1 MHDGADTSLR
11 AGSLPRRPGRR
22 AVLEGPVDDLPV
34 NLGPQTQE
42 SGKIKAPWSRPT
54 FDRWVSINPTM
65 IGSAAEMSPLIFSR
79 YLDIQL

>member
-1 MHDGADTSLR
+1 MGQTQVC
-11 AGSLPRRPGRR
+11 
-22 AVLEGPVDDLPV
+22 VLEVSRGGLDGGRFSRGPVDDPPV

-54 FDRWVSINPTM
+54 FDRWVSINPTV

-79 YLDIQL
+79 YLDLQL